1 MKSDTYVWVNPL
13 SALGAGGANPD
24 GSALST
30 VPTGKPTGAAGVVVV
45 VDGGVVMVV
54 VVGASGVV
62 VVVDG
67 SVVVVVGA
75 AGVVLVVDGG
85 VVVVVDGGVVVVPSR
100 RSRWETTGVIR

>member
-24 GSALST
+24 GSELST
-30 VPTGKPTGAAGVVVV
+30 VPTGKPTGAGGVVVVVGAAGVVVV
-45 VDGGVVMVV
+45 VDGGVV
-54 VVGASGVV
+54 VVGAAGVV

-67 SVVVVVGA
+67 GVVVVGA
-75 AGVVLVVDGG
+75 AG

-100 RSRWETTGVIR
+100 RSRWETTRVIR